1 MKKVNTFAA
10 TLFLAAASVAVAA
23 GSFQIRYKVTAE
35 PVPYD
40 AQLIDKQAE
49 HDEKAEPKWTVSDV
63 KQLIVKEVWAN
74 ADGSLQV
81 RNSIMGEQTF
91 DGASGKISDPLAF
104 QPAKIEYGIT
114 PRGAYTAAPS
124 ITDPVALLA
133 PELPDEAV
141 APGHKWTTEQPVADL
156 GGATLTVNHEFVAVE
171 TDQGRPCA
179 IIVSEAEGKFKLPDG
194 QVGMVL
200 RGALRSSI
208 SLTDGI
214 LIASTGNSSTTI
226 KKAGENGKPALLTR
240 RETVK
245 MLRRRE
251 NL

>member
-1 MKKVNTFAA
+1 MKTTMLALVLWT
-10 TLFLAAASVAVAA
+10 AAASTAAAA
-23 GSFQIRYKVTAE
+23 GSFQIRYKATPE

-63 KQLIVKEVWAN
+63 KRLIVKETWAN
-74 ADGSLQV
+74 PDGTLQV
-81 RNSIMGEQTF
+81 KNSVMGEQTF
-91 DGASGKISDPLAF
+91 DGNTGKVSEPAEFEPHAFEYSVTTRGDQLTAFSLADPL
-104 QPAKIEYGIT
+104 
-114 PRGAYTAAPS
+114 
-124 ITDPVALLA
+124 ALLA
-133 PELPDEAV
+133 PVFPDKPI
-141 APGHKWTTEQPVADL
+141 APGHKWTSEVAVPDL